1 MIFIWPIKESWKQVA
16 LSMGLGQHG
25 VRGNPRHPALA
36 HVLSSPR
43 TRPFSLQALNI
54 CIPHFQRE
62 EKGVLTLGISIW
74 EKLGRQSRVWRG
86 KQPLVR
92 PGLALCGHQISLHC
106 P

>member
-1 MIFIWPIKESWKQVA
+1 
-16 LSMGLGQHG
+16 MGLGQHG

-36 HVLSSPR
+36 HVLPSPG
-43 TRPFSLQALNI
+43 TRQFSLQALDI
-54 CIPHFQRE
+54 CILHFQRK

-92 PGLALCGHQISLHC
+92 PVLASCGHQISLYY